1 MLSINPFTSY
11 NIVDILNKPLYFMNV
26 CNLISPDDLGFFQE
40 YYGDYYTE
48 IVYYEYERPTC
59 PKCDISMN
67 SNGSRPAKPNKWEG
81 IRKKQYI
88 CPECGKT
95 HFTSL
100 ENFIKRYSNYTRA
113 ICEKS
118 LEYESITYMSYQ
130 KKAEIIKLENG
141 IKLNRQTVY
150 YHESTYD
157 KSFITQ
163 KEENL
168 QKLLKETKIEPSGIY
183 HYDEEFLHENGV
195 NTVRLAIIDAVTNLI
210 INDQVI
216 YQEDFDKEFVEIFLK
231 YSLEGLP
238 KKVLITDGHVMYP
251 PIIERISI
259 KHQLC
264 IFHIIKH
271 HNDKSYKKMNKIK
284 RRIQTLETKI
294 KENEERITKLKEY
307 SKGLPKVVSK
317 KDTTRKRRIKKR
329 KKLTQDNRRYR
340 NELKQ
345 KRKELKEQEK
355 INERI
360 ANIYDTDTQKAAKRR
375 FKTIYHQLDQFD
387 DNTQKYLK
395 NLNKKFDKTLEYYKN
410 PQIPRTNNKIE
421 GYFKITLPSHIK
433 RTYRTREGLIRWI
446 RLQKIRW
453 MERNV
458 LFNEQNNFKN
468 HSNNQK
474 IDATS

>member
-11 NIVDILNKPLYFMNV
+11 NIVDILNKPLYFIESDQLNV

-40 YYGDYYTE
+40 YYRDYYTE

-118 LEYESITYMSYQ
+118 LEYESITHMSYQ

-141 IKLNRQTVY
+141 IRLNRQTVY

-195 NTVRLAIIDAVTNLI
+195 AAVRLAIIDAVTNLI
-210 INDQVI
+210 IND
-216 YQEDFDKEFVEIFLK
+216 
-231 YSLEGLP
+231 
-238 KKVLITDGHVMYP
+238 
-251 PIIERISI
+251 
-259 KHQLC
+259 
-264 IFHIIKH
+264 
-271 HNDKSYKKMNKIK
+271 
-284 RRIQTLETKI
+284 
-294 KENEERITKLKEY
+294 
-307 SKGLPKVVSK
+307 
-317 KDTTRKRRIKKR
+317 
-329 KKLTQDNRRYR
+329 
-340 NELKQ
+340 
-345 KRKELKEQEK
+345 
-355 INERI
+355 
-360 ANIYDTDTQKAAKRR
+360 
-375 FKTIYHQLDQFD
+375 
-387 DNTQKYLK
+387 
-395 NLNKKFDKTLEYYKN
+395 
-410 PQIPRTNNKIE
+410 
-421 GYFKITLPSHIK
+421 
-433 RTYRTREGLIRWI
+433 
-446 RLQKIRW
+446 
-453 MERNV
+453 
-458 LFNEQNNFKN
+458 
-468 HSNNQK
+468 
-474 IDATS
+474 

>member
-1 MLSINPFTSY
+1 MISINLSTSY
-11 NIVDILNKPLYFMNV
+11 NIVDILNKPLYFIESDQLNV

-40 YYGDYYTE
+40 YYRDYYTE

-59 PKCDISMN
+59 QKCDISMN
-67 SNGSRPAKPNKWEG
+67 SNGSRPVKPNKWDG

-118 LEYESITYMSYQ
+118 LKYESITHMSYQ
-130 KKAEIIKLENG
+130 KKAEIIKLENK

-157 KSFITQ
+157 ESFITQ

-168 QKLLKETKIEPSGIY
+168 QKLIKETKIEPSGIY
-183 HYDEEFLHENGV
+183 HYDEEFSHENGV
-195 NTVRLAIIDAVTNLI
+195 ATVRLAIIDAVTNLI

-216 YQEDFDKEFVEIFLK
+216 YQEDFNKEFVEIFLK

-238 KKVLITDGHVMYP
+238 KKVLMTDGHVMYP
-251 PIIERISI
+251 PIIERIFI
-259 KHQLC
+259 KHQFC

-284 RRIQTLETKI
+284 RRIQTLESKI

-307 SKGLPKVVSK
+307 SKGLPNRVSNK
-317 KDTTRKRRIKKR
+317 ETTRKRRIKKR
-329 KKLTQDNRRYR
+329 KKLTQDNRKYR

-345 KRKELKEQEK
+345 KRKELKEQER

-360 ANIYDTDTQKAAKRR
+360 ANIYGTDNEKAAKRR
-375 FKTIYHQLDQFD
+375 FKTIYHQLNQFD

-421 GYFKITLPSHIK
+421 GYFKITIPTHIK
-433 RTYRTREGLIRWI
+433 RIYRTRKGLIR
-446 RLQKIRW
+446 
-453 MERNV
+453 
-458 LFNEQNNFKN
+458 
-468 HSNNQK
+468 
-474 IDATS
+474 

>member
-1 MLSINPFTSY
+1 
-11 NIVDILNKPLYFMNV
+11 
-26 CNLISPDDLGFFQE
+26 
-40 YYGDYYTE
+40 
-48 IVYYEYERPTC
+48 
-59 PKCDISMN
+59 MN

-118 LEYESITYMSYQ
+118 LDYESITYLSYQ
-130 KKAEIIKLENG
+130 KKAEIIKLENE
-141 IKLNRQTVY
+141 IQLNRQTVY

-157 KSFITQ
+157 TSFITQ

-168 QKLLKETKIEPSGIY
+168 QKLLEETKIEPSGIY
-183 HYDEEFLHENGV
+183 HYDEEFLHENGIK
-195 NTVRLAIIDAVTNLI
+195 TVRLAIIDAVTNLI

-216 YQEDFDKEFVEIFLK
+216 YQEDFDQDFVEIFLK

-238 KKVLITDGHVMYP
+238 KKVLITDGNLMYP
-251 PIIERISI
+251 PIIERICI

-264 IFHIIKH
+264 IFQIIKY

-284 RRIQTLETKI
+284 RRIQTLERKI
-294 KENEERITKLKEY
+294 EENEERITKLKEY
-307 SKGLPKVVSK
+307 SKGMAYRPSK
-317 KDTTRKRRIKKR
+317 KDKTRIRKIKKR
-329 KKLTQDNRRYR
+329 KKLMKDNTRYK

-345 KRKELKEQEK
+345 KRKELNEQERS
-355 INERI
+355 NERI
-360 ANIYDTDTQKAAKRR
+360 ANIYDTDTQKAAIRR
-375 FKTIYHQLDQFD
+375 FRTIYHQLDQFD

-395 NLNKKFDKTLEYYKN
+395 NLNKKFDKTIEYHKN

-421 GYFKITLPSHIK
+421 GYFKITLPRHIK
-433 RTYRTREGLIRWI
+433 RIYRTREGLIRWI

-458 LFNEQNNFKN
+458 LFNEQNNLQN
-468 HSNNQK
+468 HDNNQK

>member
-11 NIVDILNKPLYFMNV
+11 NIVDILNKPLYFIESDQLNV

-48 IVYYEYERPTC
+48 IIYYEYKRPTC

-67 SNGSRPAKPNKWEG
+67 SNGSRPVKPNKWEG

-168 QKLLKETKIEPSGIY
+168 QKLLKETKIERSGIY

-216 YQEDFDKEFVEIFLK
+216 HQEGFDKEFVEIFLK

-251 PIIERISI
+251 PIIERICI

-317 KDTTRKRRIKKR
+317 KIQQGKE
-329 KKLTQDNRRYR
+329 
-340 NELKQ
+340 ELKN
-345 KRKELKEQEK
+345 EK
-355 INERI
+355 N
-360 ANIYDTDTQKAAKRR
+360 
-375 FKTIYHQLDQFD
+375 
-387 DNTQKYLK
+387 
-395 NLNKKFDKTLEYYKN
+395 
-410 PQIPRTNNKIE
+410 
-421 GYFKITLPSHIK
+421 
-433 RTYRTREGLIRWI
+433 
-446 RLQKIRW
+446 
-453 MERNV
+453 
-458 LFNEQNNFKN
+458 
-468 HSNNQK
+468 
-474 IDATS
+474 